1 MVTIAVY
8 WIAASYVLGI
18 GLTVDQMRRPL
29 SEWQA
34 AGRDRRFW
42 VALTLIAG
50 FHGLGEYVAAAYAIG
65 VVPRFRAAESR
76 GPRLMV
82 QRMGTAIMSG
92 WRRAT
97 PEVPAPRRF
106 AAAEEL
112 VMVAAL
118 LVFASSFIHSV
129 VIADH
134 FEEFWLFGA
143 FFAAVT
149 CVQAAWT
156 VLIYGDPLNR
166 RLLLVGALSNGAL
179 VVVWTISRTVGVP
192 VGPQPWRP
200 EAVGV
205 VDVLSTLDELVAVVL
220 VMTVLVVRGSGG
232 WIAPAYRRLAAMAAG
247 PLFLYSTLAAFGGG
261 GHHH

>member
-1 MVTIAVY
+1 MVRIAVY

-18 GLTVDQMRRPL
+18 GVALDQLRRPL

-34 AGRDRRFW
+34 AGRERRFW
-42 VALTLIAG
+42 VALTLITG
-50 FHGLGEYVAAAYAIG
+50 FHGMGQYVAAAYAID
-65 VVPRFRAAESR
+65 VMPRFRAAGPT
-76 GPRLMV
+76 GPRQAL
-82 QRMGTAIMSG
+82 RRLSAAIMRG

-97 PEVPAPRRF
+97 SHAPAARRF
-106 AAAEEL
+106 TAAEEL
-112 VMVAAL
+112 VLVAAV
-118 LVFASSFIHSV
+118 LVFASSFIHAA

-143 FFAAVT
+143 FFAAIT
-149 CVQAAWT
+149 GLQAAWT

-166 RLLLVGALSNGAL
+166 ALLLVGAVGNGAL
-179 VVVWTISRTVGVP
+179 VVVWTISRTIGVP

-205 VDVLSTLDELVAVVL
+205 VDVLSTLDELVTVIL
-220 VMTVLVVRGSGG
+220 VATVLGLRSSGAS
-232 WIAPAYRRLAAMAAG
+232 ISPTYRRIAAMLAG

-261 GHHH
+261 HHHH